1 MPSPPSS
8 AGWPVPRPP
17 TLDVQLI
24 VVLTADTLL
33 GFSDRP
39 AKLDGYGPI
48 PAELARAF
56 AAGEPAA
63 GGSANSTNWQR
74 AKIRLTRLLV
84 DPIDGLPV
92 GMDARRRDFTGV
104 LRELVLRRDPHCTQ
118 PFCSAP
124 SRHADHVVP
133 YAAGGSTE
141 LDNAQGLCASG
152 NYAKEIPG
160 WRTERNRDGTVVTTP
175 TGHRYLTQRT
185 PSLGLPPTALRV

>member
-1 MPSPPSS
+1 M
-8 AGWPVPRPP
+8 
-17 TLDVQLI
+17 
-24 VVLTADTLL
+24 TADTLL

-56 AAGEPAA
+56 AAGDAA
-63 GGSANSTNWQR
+63 DRRADSITSRSWRR
-74 AKIRLTRLLV
+74 AKVRLTRLLV
-84 DPIDGLPV
+84 DPIDGVPV

-104 LRELVLRRDPHCTQ
+104 LRELVLHRDPQCAQ

-160 WRTERNRDGTVVTTP
+160 WRTERRRNGTVVTTP
-175 TGHRYLTQRT
+175 TGHRYLTERT
-185 PSLGLPPTALRV
+185 PPLGLPPTALRV